1 MIIYAIQSSIYQPPL
16 AYFLNKKDADEAV
29 KRIEYADTPIVEIE
43 VLEQST
49 PLTNAIE
56 KDVV

>member
-1 MIIYAIQSSIYQPPL
+1 MIIYAIQANMYDPPL
-16 AYFLNKKDADEAV
+16 AYFFNKKDADEAV

-49 PLTNAIE
+49 PSVTNG
-56 KDVV
+56 D